1 MEVGLLA
8 EGAGGSDGAEDPHGS
23 GRRTE
28 HGLIDEYQF
37 AVAPV
42 MLGQG
47 RHLISGV
54 TRTSKMSLTESRALP
69 QGNLLLRYEPAD

>member
-1 MEVGLLA
+1 MLLL
-8 EGAGGSDGAEDPHGS
+8 GS
-23 GRRTE
+23 GTLTSALAE

-47 RHLISGV
+47 RNLISGV

-69 QGNLLLRYEPAD
+69 QGNLLLRYDSAD